1 MPVPV
6 PRKPVAHP
14 VIKHNR
20 PGDEDNLNP
29 SVFQNLTQS
38 LPAPPTRPPPSF
50 GTREEWINSLPSWR
64 RTKPRMIWYD
74 SQVSLYPEDRNED
87 RFQEGLAAAVEAS
100 AIKGNSAQA
109 CLPPFLTLVV
119 NDDIVPVG
127 SPTATSDLFSGFDGE
142 ADDEMSSESS
152 VQGLSPSDSIDG
164 WTVSSPVDR
173 GNKDSIIQQ
182 HFLDITDAS
191 HGSHPPSE
199 RGSFT
204 PILEEQSTQETVD
217 IVLGTP
223 ITPFGEFVDRAVA
236 AAAPQDFTT
245 AVRCPDTNNRCPDDV
260 RYPADCQSGGRQQP
274 EHHKE
279 LVPEPVIT
287 PVATPAYKKL
297 AEPLSEWVA
306 NYVWKVCTTGM
317 SLPPA
322 YTPT

>member
-20 PGDEDNLNP
+20 PGDKDNLNP

-50 GTREEWINSLPSWR
+50 GTREEWINSLPIWR
-64 RTKPRMIWYD
+64 QTKPRMIWYD

-87 RFQEGLAAAVEAS
+87 HFQQGLAAAVDAS

-109 CLPPFLTLVV
+109 CLPPFLTLIV

-152 VQGLSPSDSIDG
+152 VQGLSPSDSVDR
-164 WTVSSPVDR
+164 WTVISPIEH
-173 GNKDSIIQQ
+173 GNKGSIIHQPP
-182 HFLDITDAS
+182 LDITDARLES
-191 HGSHPPSE
+191 HSPSE
-199 RGSFT
+199 RGGFT
-204 PILEEQSTQETVD
+204 PIFEEQSTEETVD
-217 IVLGTP
+217 IVSGTP

-236 AAAPQDFTT
+236 AAAQECTT
-245 AVRCPDTNNRCPDDV
+245 AVNCPGNNNRWPDDIRDSV
-260 RYPADCQSGGRQQP
+260 DCQSGGRQQFEP
-274 EHHKE
+274 HKE

-297 AEPLSEWVA
+297 AEPLAEWVT

-317 SLPPA
+317 SLPPS